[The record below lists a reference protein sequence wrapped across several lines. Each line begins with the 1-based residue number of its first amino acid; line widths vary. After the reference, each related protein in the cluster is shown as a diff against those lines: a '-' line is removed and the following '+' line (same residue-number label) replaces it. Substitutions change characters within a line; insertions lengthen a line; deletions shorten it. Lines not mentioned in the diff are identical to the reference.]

1 MNPQPEVVGSVESD
15 FIAGVAKV
23 DNRLF
28 VMLDLSKVLRT
39 GKAGGSGMNSEF
51 PISDMHLDVLKEIGN
66 IGAAHAATSLSQ
78 LLDRK
83 IDMHVPSVEL
93 VSFDEMFD
101 LAGGAD
107 ETVVGIFLRIEGDLS
122 GSMFFM
128 LSIESANRFIRVLTR
143 DESFDFHSP
152 PFSEIGISAMQEL
165 GNILSGS
172 YLSALSDFTGL
183 KIHPTV
189 PSLSVDMVGAI
200 VSFGL
205 IEISHSSDEVIVIDT
220 EIT

>member
-1 MNPQPEVVGSVESD
+1 MS
-15 FIAGVAKV
+15 
-23 DNRLF
+23 
-28 VMLDLSKVLRT
+28 
-39 GKAGGSGMNSEF
+39 SEF
-51 PISDMHLDVLKEIGN
+51 QITDMHLDVLKEIGN

-78 LLDRK
+78 LLSRK
-83 IDMHVPSVEL
+83 VDMHVPSVEL
-93 VSFDEMFD
+93 VTFDEMFD

-107 ETVVGIFLRIEGDLS
+107 QTVAGIYLRIEGDLS

-128 LSIESANRFIRVLTR
+128 LSLESANRFIRILTG
-143 DESFDFHSP
+143 DESFDFHNP
-152 PFSEIGISAMQEL
+152 PYSEIGVSSMQEL

-183 KIHPTV
+183 KIYPTV

-205 IEISHSSDEVIVIDT
+205 IEVSQFSDEVIVIDT
-220 EIT
+220 EIHGEGVSEVERIHGHFFLLPDPSSYMTIFRSLGVM

>member
-1 MNPQPEVVGSVESD
+1 
-15 FIAGVAKV
+15 
-23 DNRLF
+23 
-28 VMLDLSKVLRT
+28 
-39 GKAGGSGMNSEF
+39 MNSEN
-51 PISDMHLDVLKEIGN
+51 PITDMHLDVLKEVGN

-83 IDMHVPSVEL
+83 IDMYVPNVKL

-101 LAGGAD
+101 LAGGA
-107 ETVVGIFLRIEGDLS
+107 ETIVAGIFLRIEGDLS
-122 GSMFFM
+122 GSMFFV
-128 LSIESANRFIRVLTR
+128 LALESANHFIRRLIG
-143 DESFDFHSP
+143 DETFDFASP
-152 PFSEIGISAMQEL
+152 NISEMGISAMQEL

-183 KIHPTV
+183 KIYPTV

-205 IEISHSSDEVIVIDT
+205 IEVSQYSDEVIVIDT
-220 EIT
+220 QICEEGIDGASSVNGHFFLLPDPSSYTTIFRSLGVL

>member
-1 MNPQPEVVGSVESD
+1 MSPE
-15 FIAGVAKV
+15 FKIT
-23 DNRLF
+23 
-28 VMLDLSKVLRT
+28 DL
-39 GKAGGSGMNSEF
+39 
-51 PISDMHLDVLKEIGN
+51 HLDVLKEIGN

-83 IDMHVPSVEL
+83 VEMYVPSVKL
-93 VSFDEMFD
+93 VTFDEMFE

-107 ETVVGIFLRIEGDLS
+107 ETVVSIFLRIQGDAS

-128 LSIESANRFIRVLTR
+128 LSIDSANHFIKLLTG
-143 DESFDFHSP
+143 DESFDFHTP
-152 PFSEIGISAMQEL
+152 PVSDIGISSMQEL

-189 PSLSVDMVGAI
+189 PSLTVDMVGAI

-205 IEISHSSDEVIVIDT
+205 IEISQYSDEVIVIDT
-220 EIT
+220 EIQEEGMNSESIKGNFFLLPDPTSYVTIFRSLGVL

>member
-1 MNPQPEVVGSVESD
+1 M
-15 FIAGVAKV
+15 K
-23 DNRLF
+23 
-28 VMLDLSKVLRT
+28 
-39 GKAGGSGMNSEF
+39 SEF
-51 PISDMHLDVLKEIGN
+51 EISAMHLDVLKEIGN
-66 IGAAHAATSLSQ
+66 IGAAHAATSLSK
-78 LLDRK
+78 LLERK
-83 IDMHVPSVEL
+83 IDMHVPNVKL
-93 VSFDEMFD
+93 VSFEEMFE

-128 LSIESANRFIRVLTR
+128 LPIESANRFIGILTN
-143 DESFDFHSP
+143 DESFDFHKP
-152 PFSEIGISAMQEL
+152 PFPEIGLSAMQEL

-183 KIHPTV
+183 QIKPTV

-205 IEISHSSDEVIVIDT
+205 IEISQYSDEVIVIDT
-220 EIT
+220 EILEEGIEGAESMNGHFFLLPDPSSYITIFRSLGVM